1 MYAVCDACPY
11 DNWVLLF
18 VPVSVLSHRL
28 IVHIVL
34 LVYERDGHCGCR
46 VEHFS
51 VSYSLVAK
59 AEVDVV
65 TGDELGFSCA
75 GCL

>member
-51 VSYSLVAK
+51 VSYSSVAK
-59 AEVDVV
+59 AENDVV
-65 TGDELGFSCA
+65 AGDDLGFSCA